1 MPPALAS
8 STTDAYSAVTLPV
21 AMRAQPTVSYGGK
34 IALSQTGDVQVTGI
48 QVSGNTFAGN
58 YLQLRY
64 SVADGLTANSTYRV
78 QGYNDPT
85 SYIWLSADL

>member
-1 MPPALAS
+1 MPPAVANN
-8 STTDAYSAVTLPV
+8 TTDAYSAVTLPV
-21 AMRAQPTVSYGGK
+21 AMRTQPTVSYGGK

-48 QVSGNTFAGN
+48 QVSENTFAGN